1 MGKQREEIATSTA
14 DEEQAQTSGPSEQ
27 TSKQRRAEFIR
38 QASVPFVRRNRSSY
52 RSKSSSSDHQH
63 SSQPSTQDEKAGQ
76 SIDDIHEAEGED
88 APADGD
94 ADDEGPILHTR
105 WLRTSDNGKAWE
117 SFSVKDSRRLES
129 AWKQWT
135 QKKGGNIELPTL
147 PETDGKV
154 QAGEVKGSIDK
165 WEAPDPDA
173 DDVPHK
179 VAVGVDRLYD
189 ADLSKLS
196 ISTVFW
202 KGPELRITRASWFF
216 ESNKLSPCSSALAAE
231 LESHF
236 QTLRPWLPSYA
247 DELKSSVSLGAEAE
261 AKLKCNL
268 KTLKNS
274 YVIFQGPRL
283 ARLYQEGFSN
293 RLSKQF
299 FTAWSG
305 EHSGGQLLIRGFQ
318 TQAQLT
324 GVKQGSSAAK
334 STKGRAKSKRPSFS
348 SEKQAPSPRVPGE
361 GTQELKSRLAEAL
374 QDDDDDDDDDDG
386 GPVVVDDAET
396 TDVKISDEIADQAD
410 RPAGESE
417 NKPHGLRTS
426 ASQPSLIVDKTH
438 IEASPSKFGPKA
450 ALRNLSVAAGA
461 KMSTSAPANEL
472 LRSVASRFGV
482 WDGSNASSSSASAD
496 KTADVDPQREAGAL
510 APSQRDD
517 ISESFKEAQAKV
529 QQDLPALGARDR
541 SPAEKSRSKQADEAT
556 DEGADVDWDDPDAFD
571 DEQER
576 VEARAESERPP
587 ELLFAIHG
595 IGQRL
600 SAEWKSFDF
609 TLAINTFR
617 ALLQTR
623 VETSKT
629 PSEIGGNG
637 LSGLAAKRRI
647 QILPIH
653 WQTGFHQMEDD
664 EQWAD
669 HDSDAEDPDSMM
681 YDNGVEL
688 EMEHIFGDD
697 GIPIVRTLVKDV
709 LMDIPMYLSQH
720 KAHVIRSAMLQA
732 NRQYRLFVR
741 RNPEFEVKKGRVHL
755 VAHSLGTVIS
765 SDLLSQ
771 QPNRVPPVKDLSREE
786 VQKAA
791 SQHLL
796 FNTHS
801 FFAVGAPVALFFVL
815 HRAQLIARS
824 GLVRSSRF
832 VKDEPGVT
840 LASEGKYGCLAIT
853 NFYNI
858 WNQYDP
864 VATRASPCVDVQY
877 AKLLKPV
884 PLNKVIRSILRADP
898 DAENLDIAEDGG
910 SQSFGS
916 HNAPDSDTGTAKRK
930 AAAAKRNKGFFGSWS
945 RKAGEATRA
954 ARPKTKATGEGDGE
968 QTGDESVP
976 RSSMDVSETDEVREA
991 REDAEGLRS
1000 KLAAKARQEEKR
1012 KEERERI
1019 ADEERKK
1026 GMSAKRKARA
1036 EARLRALNPL
1046 HRIDY
1051 YMPVEGYSLLS
1062 TINQYAELM
1071 TAHMS
1076 YWTKVDF
1083 ADFVI
1088 TQLMAD
1094 NDRLER
1100 SLDYRDVEGWE

>member
-1 MGKQREEIATSTA
+1 MGKDWEELANSTG
-14 DEEQAQTSGPSEQ
+14 DEEQAQTAGPSEQ
-27 TSKQRRAEFIR
+27 SSKQRRAEFIR

-52 RSKSSSSDHQH
+52 RSKSSSEHQH
-63 SSQPSTQDEKAGQ
+63 SSQPSTQDDQGAH
-76 SIDDIHEAEGED
+76 SIGDIHEAEGED
-88 APADGD
+88 AADD
-94 ADDEGPILHTR
+94 EADDEGPILHTR
-105 WLRTSDNGKAWE
+105 WLRTCDSGKAWE

-135 QKKGGNIELPTL
+135 QQNGSNIELPSL

-154 QAGEVKGSIDK
+154 QAGEVKGSIDR

-173 DDVPHK
+173 DDVSHK

-216 ESNKLSPCSSALAAE
+216 ESSKLAPCSTALSAE

-247 DELKSSVSLGAEAE
+247 DELKSSVSLGSEAE

-305 EHSGGQLLIRGFQ
+305 EHSGGQLLIRGYQ

-324 GVKQGSSAAK
+324 GVKQASSVSK
-334 STKGRAKSKRPSFS
+334 STTRRARSKRPSFS
-348 SEKQAPSPRVPGE
+348 SDKQAPSPRAPGE
-361 GTQELKSRLAEAL
+361 GTPELKSRLAEAL
-374 QDDDDDDDDDDG
+374 QDDDDDD

-396 TDVKISDEIADQAD
+396 TDVKISDEPSEKKD
-410 RPAGESE
+410 PVPGENE
-417 NKPHGLRTS
+417 EKILGLRTS
-426 ASQPSLIVDKTH
+426 ASQPSLNVDKTH
-438 IEASPSKFGPKA
+438 IEASPSKFGAKTT
-450 ALRNLSVAAGA
+450 LRNLSVAASA
-461 KMSTSAPANEL
+461 RMSASAPANEL

-482 WDGSNASSSSASAD
+482 WDGSAASSSSSAE
-496 KTADVDPQREAGAL
+496 KTPDVDPQREAGAL
-510 APSQRDD
+510 RPSQQDD
-517 ISESFKEAQAKV
+517 ISKSFKEAQNKV
-529 QQDLPALGARDR
+529 QQDLPALGTRDQ
-541 SPAEKSRSKQADEAT
+541 SPAEKSRSKQAGDEQ
-556 DEGADVDWDDPDAFD
+556 DEGADMNWDDPDAFD

-576 VEARAESERPP
+576 VEAQAESERPP

-600 SAEWKSFDF
+600 STEWKSFDF

-647 QILPIH
+647 QILPIL

-697 GIPIVRTLVKDV
+697 GVPIVRTLVKDV

-720 KAHVIRSAMLQA
+720 KAHVIRSAKLQA
-732 NRQYRLFVR
+732 NRQYRLFAK
-741 RNPEFEVKKGRVHL
+741 RNPEFEARKGRVHI

-771 QPNRVPPVKDLSREE
+771 QPNRVPPVKDLSHEE

-791 SQHLL
+791 NQHLL

-832 VKDEPGVT
+832 VRDEPGVT
-840 LASEGKYGCLAIT
+840 LDREGKYGCLAIT

-864 VATRASPCVDVQY
+864 VATRASACVDVQY

-884 PLNKVIRSILRADP
+884 PLSKVIRSILRADP

-916 HNAPDSDTGTAKRK
+916 GNAIDSDSGIAKRK

-954 ARPKTKATGEGDGE
+954 ARSKTKAAGEGDGK
-968 QTGDESVP
+968 QTGDENVH
-976 RSSMDVSETDEVREA
+976 RSSMDVSETDEVKEG
-991 REDAEGLRS
+991 REDAEDLRS

-1012 KEERERI
+1012 KEERERV
-1019 ADEERKK
+1019 AEEERKK

-1036 EARLRALNPL
+1036 EARMRALNPL

-1083 ADFVI
+1083 ADFLI